1 MEGKLDLLNFSN
13 EKSVYKEFKAGC
25 MSIISK
31 STCF

>member
-13 EKSVYKEFKAGC
+13 EKSIYKEFKAGGTLYPT
-25 MSIISK
+25 K